1 MRLLSPA
8 RELFSASTHFSTL
21 SASYI
26 FRSMRTLRLME
37 DLLAIEAETKFLLSA
52 SDRSHEQTLMQEL
65 LRIFKEA
72 ELMFGPR
79 DDSYQLSVPRITE
92 CASSRTYIVRPLR
105 MTRIYLSRD
114 SRIKPWLASV
124 ELAHEAVHVLSP
136 VPFGSAMTVLEE
148 GLAEWFAQRYV
159 NRVHGLSFE
168 RGSNPKAD
176 AVMRAVSTLLAKNQS
191 VIKHLR
197 TRQPVISKIDEK
209 LLVEVAGV
217 EVSQAK
223 FLCTDFQS
231 YWRTQSSWG
240 GFAAQGAE
248 RLADCL
254 RSIWK

>member
-1 MRLLSPA
+1 
-8 RELFSASTHFSTL
+8 
-21 SASYI
+21 
-26 FRSMRTLRLME
+26 ME
-37 DLLAIEAETKFLLSA
+37 DLLAIEAETKFLLA
-52 SDRSHEQTLMQEL
+52 ARDRSYEQNLMQEL

-72 ELMFGPR
+72 ELLFGPR
-79 DDSYQLSVPRITE
+79 DTSYQLSIPRITE
-92 CASSRTYIVRPLR
+92 CATSRTYIFRPLR

-114 SRIKPWLASV
+114 SKIKPWLASL

-136 VPFGSAMTVLEE
+136 VGFSLAPTILEE
-148 GLAEWFAQRYV
+148 GLAESFAQRYV

-176 AVMRAVSTLLAKNQS
+176 AVMRAVSSLLAKNEL
-191 VIKHLR
+191 VIKDLR

-209 LLVEVAGV
+209 LLVEVAGI
-217 EVSQAK
+217 ELSHAK

-231 YWRTQSSWG
+231 YWRTPSPWS

-248 RLADCL
+248 RLAACL